1 MMGLNLLILLSILLL
16 PALLSASIYNVTWVA
31 SSIKIANPTQ
41 TLNGA
46 KVTVSTVLTI
56 RNMGPFPIEA
66 GLTASIR
73 GDLGTWV
80 GVTAPKLS
88 IPADSQLRSIPVSVE
103 IDLSAV
109 SEDDAKRLAFSPENF
124 TVTVSATVSMLP
136 IVSLGAEAS
145 AKATWLPPLHNF
157 TIGTPLVAEVN
168 PTQIKFEVPISFEN
182 QSPFFALRGNGII
195 RLFDSNDQYV
205 GEGTITVSA
214 QPRTEWSGS
223 APIMVT
229 APMDLGDLLL
239 NDAVLKYRADLEFTL
254 TDYNMMMKALSQGIE
269 LEWGAP
275 IKNPHAQTSLT
286 PVNSTHTRIT
296 GALSFTNGNRFLT
309 LDGAITPK
317 LVNGAGETW
326 AGKTQQ
332 IRVVPGSAVSL
343 TIGVVVPNSQ
353 LLGGLRIV
361 LGYKTKT
368 LSFDLEVGPLG

>member
-1 MMGLNLLILLSILLL
+1 MGLNLLILISILLL
-16 PALLSASIYNVTWVA
+16 PALLSASIYNVAWVA
-31 SSIKIANPTQ
+31 NSIKIANPTQ

-88 IPADSQLRSIPVSVE
+88 IPADSQLRSIPVAVE
-103 IDLSAV
+103 IDLSSV
-109 SEDDAKRLAFSPENF
+109 SEDDVKRLAFNPENF

-157 TIGTPLVAEVN
+157 TIGTPLVADVN
-168 PTQIKFEVPISFEN
+168 PTQIKLKVPFSFEN
-182 QSPFFALRGNGII
+182 QSPFFALRGTGII

-239 NDAVLKYRADLEFTL
+239 NDEVLKYRADLEFTL
-254 TDYNMMMKALSQGIE
+254 TDYNMVMKALSQGIE

-275 IKNPHAQTSLT
+275 IKNPQTQTSLA
-286 PVNSTHTRIT
+286 PVNSTHTKIS

-309 LDGAITPK
+309 LDGVITPK
-317 LVNGAGETW
+317 LVNSAGETW

-332 IRVVPGSAVSL
+332 VRVVPGSAVSL
-343 TIGVVVPNSQ
+343 TMGVVVPNSQ
-353 LLGGLRIV
+353 LLSGLRIV